1 MRDLVE
7 PAILVVQK
15 HGRFLMSNSIDTIC
29 SKSYVYEGT
38 EVRKTGRV
46 ATKERT
52 RTSRSG
58 VAAIDSLVEIEPV
71 DPDMSWKKWVNEI
84 HLYTVSGD
92 KNA

>member
-1 MRDLVE
+1 M
-7 PAILVVQK
+7 
-15 HGRFLMSNSIDTIC
+15 TT
-29 SKSYVYEGT
+29 YVYEGT

>member
-7 PAILVVQK
+7 PAILVVK
-15 HGRFLMSNSIDTIC
+15 NMGKFLMSNTIY